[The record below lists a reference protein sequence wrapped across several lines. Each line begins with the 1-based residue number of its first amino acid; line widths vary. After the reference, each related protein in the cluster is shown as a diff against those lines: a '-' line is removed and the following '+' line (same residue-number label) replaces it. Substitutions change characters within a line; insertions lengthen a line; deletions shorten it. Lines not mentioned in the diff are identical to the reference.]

1 MRNTETNWKA
11 PECWM
16 NKWEDSLK
24 TGREIQDT
32 FSPEFLPLTQCRT
45 IRMKPSSPQLI
56 PTKEKE
62 WSVCPMRQPFHGGS
76 SEERLLSCRSCI
88 RYCQNW
94 HNQATWGRTETV
106 AWNSSHH
113 RYSLQLSTRLAEK
126 KILALSFPLDKERI
140 GPHVQNPNFMGSTQT
155 NGFCLICLSV
165 LTGPGNV

>member
-1 MRNTETNWKA
+1 MLDKRA
-11 PECWM
+11 RR
-16 NKWEDSLK
+16 LIK
-24 TGREIQDT
+24 TGRETQDT
-32 FSPEFLPLTQCRT
+32 FSPEFLPPTQCHT

-62 WSVCPMRQPFHGGS
+62 WSVCPMHQPFHGGC
-76 SEERLLSCRSCI
+76 SEERLLSCQSCI

-106 AWNSSHH
+106 AWNRSH
-113 RYSLQLSTRLAEK
+113 SRLAEK
-126 KILALSFPLDKERI
+126 KILALSFPLEKERI
-140 GPHVQNPNFMGSTQT
+140 GPHVQNPNLMGSTQT

>member
-1 MRNTETNWKA
+1 
-11 PECWM
+11 
-16 NKWEDSLK
+16 
-24 TGREIQDT
+24 
-32 FSPEFLPLTQCRT
+32 
-45 IRMKPSSPQLI
+45 
-56 PTKEKE
+56 
-62 WSVCPMRQPFHGGS
+62 MRQPFHGGS

-113 RYSLQLSTRLAEK
+113 CYSLQLSTRLAEK

-165 LTGPGNV
+165 LTGPGNVQLSGGQRTQKQEVWVGSCHSCSPWLSTVSQFSCSVVPNSLQLHGLQHAGFPIHQLPELAQTHVH